1 MFLLVL
7 ILKNSSTLPSF
18 FKEMKID
25 VTRDSVDLLSVFG
38 VLVPTLL
45 YNGFFKKWL
54 LCDHWAH
61 IRSFKEILVIP
72 SPVLSSLLNS
82 QEFR

>member
-1 MFLLVL
+1 
-7 ILKNSSTLPSF
+7 
-18 FKEMKID
+18 MKID
-25 VTRDSVDLLSVFG
+25 VICDSVDLRSVFG
-38 VLVPTLL
+38 VLVPTVL

-54 LCDHWAH
+54 HCDQWAH

-82 QEFR
+82 QEVR